1 MKELKSRRNIIA
13 LLWALVVCLLLGHN
27 AYLWMVKRI
36 VPDTDIMALLPVQKR
51 DPVLQQSFAHMVD
64 AAQQRVIVLIG
75 AKEWTD
81 AKHAADIYRDI
92 LKTKPGLFITTQPT
106 DQLQN
111 DWLSTFQ
118 EHRLIL
124 LTSEQEN
131 QLRNQPSQFWIDSAL
146 RNLYSPFS
154 GPKPGA
160 WRDDPFGLFTGWM
173 QERAQETPVRPRDGY
188 LFVANADRQFV
199 LLSLTLSQSVFSMS
213 VQQEVMSTLNAAKAT
228 ALKAFPD
235 AEIITAGVILHAAA
249 AGEQARGE
257 ALTIGIG
264 SLLGIILLTWA
275 TFHSLK
281 PIFLI
286 LLSITIGCLGS
297 LSICWMLFDRIH
309 LLTLV
314 FGASLIGVAQDYG
327 IYFLCNRL
335 SADTKLS
342 SDALLKRLMPSLL
355 LTLLAAVIGYM
366 ALAFTPFPGLRNMAV
381 FSALGLIFAW
391 LTVVCWFPFL
401 IKGGVLK
408 SGKLG
413 QIYGNT
419 LTRWPRFQ
427 SGRSLLIAGICFL
440 VIVAFGVS
448 RLGVN
453 DDIRL
458 LQNPPQQ
465 LISDQIKLSKLLDA
479 PTPVQFYLVRGATEE
494 IVLEREQA
502 LKKRLD
508 ALIAQHKIS
517 GYQALSNWVPSAQ
530 TQRARRALLEE
541 KLLNEDGAL
550 KQIAK
555 QIDED
560 GVWVAETRTHLLNS
574 EKLFTVGEF
583 LKTPA
588 SEPWRYLWLGKME
601 NGNYAS
607 IVALRGLSQANLT
620 SVQQAAEGMDGI
632 QWVDKVAEISSVLG
646 LYRHYMGWV
655 VMCSYVVVF
664 GLLFAR
670 YRRDTWRVLAPTAIA
685 SIATLALLGFAN
697 QPLQL
702 FHVLALMLLLG
713 IGVDYGIFMQEQ
725 VSELDPDRAP
735 SPAHFVTKRER
746 VGERARETGRN
757 LDENSACNEQETQNL
772 NNAISLATTLSPTLS
787 RLVTKCAGEGARC
800 RSATAWLAIGLSA
813 ANTLLS
819 FGLLGLSKTPALQAF
834 GLTMLIGIALVWIIV
849 PFFRKENDQR
859 NFE

>member
-1 MKELKSRRNIIA
+1 MMSFNIGHKKVA

-27 AYLWMVKRI
+27 VYLWMVKRI

-64 AAQQRVIVLIG
+64 AAQQRIVVLIG
-75 AKEWTD
+75 AKEWVD
-81 AKHAADIYRDI
+81 AKRAADVYRDV
-92 LKTKPGLFITTQPT
+92 LAAKPALFTGTQST

-131 QLRNQPSQFWIDSAL
+131 QLRTQPQQFWADSAL
-146 RNLYSPFS
+146 RNLYSPFA
-154 GPKPGA
+154 GPKLGA
-160 WRDDPFGLFTGWM
+160 WRDDPFGLFAGWM

-188 LFVANADRQFV
+188 LFVADAETHYV
-199 LLSLTLSQSVFSMS
+199 LLPLTLSQSVFSMH
-213 VQQEVMSTLNAAKAT
+213 VQQAVMNVLNEAQAT
-228 ALKAFPD
+228 VHQAVPH
-235 AEIITAGVILHAAA
+235 AEIIAAGVLLHAAA

-257 ALTIGIG
+257 LLTIGLG
-264 SLLGIILLTWA
+264 SLLGIILLMWA

-281 PIFLI
+281 PILLI

-297 LSICWMLFDRIH
+297 LSLCWILFDRIH

-335 SADTKLS
+335 SADVQLS
-342 SDALLKRLMPSLL
+342 SEALLKRLLPSLL

-366 ALAFTPFPGLRNMAV
+366 ALAFTPFPGLRSMAV

-391 LTVVCWFPFL
+391 LTVVCWFPML
-401 IKGGVLK
+401 IKGGTLK
-408 SGKLG
+408 SGKFG
-413 QIYGNT
+413 RVYGNT
-419 LTRWPRFQ
+419 LVHWPRVQ
-427 SGRSLLIAGICFL
+427 LNKIVLIGGI
-440 VIVAFGVS
+440 VMAAFGIV
-448 RLGVN
+448 RLEVN

-494 IVLEREQA
+494 IVLEREEA

-508 ALIAQHKIS
+508 GLIAQQKIS

-530 TQRARRALLEE
+530 TQRARRLLSEQR
-541 KLLNEDGAL
+541 LLNEGGAL
-550 KQIAK
+550 AQVAK
-555 QIDED
+555 QIEED
-560 GVWVAETRTHLLNS
+560 ADWVADTRMHLLNS
-574 EKLFTVGEF
+574 EKIFTVDTF
-583 LKTPA
+583 LKTPS
-588 SEPWRYLWLGKME
+588 SEPWRHLWLGKTQE
-601 NGNYAS
+601 GSYAS
-607 IVALRGLSQANLT
+607 IVALRGLSNKNLT
-620 SVQQAAEGMDGI
+620 LVKQAGDGMDGI
-632 QWVDKVAEISSVLG
+632 QWVDKVDEISSVLG
-646 LYRHYMGWV
+646 LYRQYMGWV
-655 VMCSYVVVF
+655 VMCSYLVVF
-664 GLLFAR
+664 GLLFSR

-685 SIATLALLGFAN
+685 SIITLALLGWTN

-713 IGVDYGIFMQEQ
+713 IGVDYGIFMQEK
-725 VSELDPDRAP
+725 VSESGSDGSIPGDRMA
-735 SPAHFVTKRER
+735 
-746 VGERARETGRN
+746 ERASESLEEMNKSSIG
-757 LDENSACNEQETQNL
+757 NSQEIPNL
-772 NNAISLATTLSPTLS
+772 NSVSSGGITPHPTLL
-787 RLVTKCAGEGARC
+787 RLGRKCAGKGARPNEL
-800 RSATAWLAIGLSA
+800 STAWLAIGLSA
-813 ANTLLS
+813 ASTLLS

-834 GLTMLIGIALVWIIV
+834 GLTMLIGIALVWLVV
-849 PFFRKENDQR
+849 PFFRKEI
-859 NFE
+859 

>member
-1 MKELKSRRNIIA
+1 MSRRNCIA

-81 AKHAADIYRDI
+81 AKHAADVYRDA
-92 LKTKPGLFITTQPT
+92 LATKPELFTSTQST

-111 DWLSTFQ
+111 DWLKTFQ

-124 LTSEQEN
+124 LTAEQTD
-131 QLRNQPSQFWIDSAL
+131 QLRNQPQQFWIDSAL

-154 GPKPGA
+154 GPKLGA
-160 WRDDPFGLFTGWM
+160 WRDDPFGLFSGWM

-188 LFVANADRQFV
+188 LFVANVNRQYV
-199 LLSLTLSQSVFSMS
+199 LLTLTLTQSVFSMS
-213 VQQEVMSTLNAAKAT
+213 VQQTVMNVLNEAKQ
-228 ALKAFPD
+228 KAYKAVPD

-257 ALTIGIG
+257 VFTIGIG

-281 PIFLI
+281 PILLI

-297 LSICWMLFDRIH
+297 LSICWILFDRIH

-335 SADTKLS
+335 SADAKLS

-413 QIYGNT
+413 EVYGNT
-419 LTRWPRFQ
+419 LKHWPRFQ
-427 SGRSLLIAGICFL
+427 SNKFLFVAGICFI
-440 VIVAFGVS
+440 VIAAFGVS

-465 LISDQIKLSKLLDA
+465 LIFDQIKLSQLLDA

-494 IVLEREQA
+494 IVLEREEA

-508 ALIAQHKIS
+508 PLIAQHKLS
-517 GYQALSNWVPSAQ
+517 GYQALSNWVPSKE
-530 TQRARRALLEE
+530 TQLARRALLDE
-541 KLLNEDGAL
+541 KLLGDGGVLTAL
-550 KQIAK
+550 AK

-560 GVWVAETRTHLLNS
+560 VDWVTDTRRHLLNS
-574 EKLFTVGEF
+574 EKIFTVDEF

-588 SEPWRYLWLGKME
+588 SEPWRHLWLGKTE
-601 NGNYAS
+601 DANYAS
-607 IVALRGLSQANLT
+607 IVALRGLSQADLP
-620 SVQQAAEGMDGI
+620 SVQQAGVGMEGI

-655 VMCSYVVVF
+655 VLCSYLVVF
-664 GLLFAR
+664 ALLFAR
-670 YRRDTWRVLAPTAIA
+670 YRRNTWRVLAPTAIA
-685 SIATLALLGFAN
+685 SITTLALLGFTN
-697 QPLQL
+697 QPLQM

-713 IGVDYGIFMQEQ
+713 IGVDYGIFMQEK
-725 VSELDPDRAP
+725 VKDIELDEDGSAP
-735 SPAHFVTKRER
+735 SPVPRER
-746 VGERARETGRN
+746 VGERARETGIN
-757 LDENSACNEQETQNL
+757 LDESALYKNQET
-772 NNAISLATTLSPTLS
+772 NNASSLATALSPTLS
-787 RLVTKCAGEGARC
+787 RGTGEGAKFGL
-800 RSATAWLAIGLSA
+800 ATAWLAIGLSA

-834 GLTMLIGIALVWIIV
+834 GLTMLIGIALVWFIV
-849 PFFRKENDQR
+849 PFFRKENFYHDAK
-859 NFE
+859 